1 MNASEKDR
9 STDTDNIVDSDKNEG
24 KRIDSIDF
32 VKGFAIIF
40 IILAHISVSWFS
52 PEWRFLFGVV
62 FSFLDI
68 LGPSLF
74 IFLSA
79 LSVIFSIRRKE
90 GKLPHKVIRNRIL
103 LRGIVFG
110 IIGVIG
116 NIPNSLLIAKEYPFP
131 LGLWGWNFIMFLGFS
146 QIACYYITKLGK
158 VNRVLIGVMIIFVST
173 ILRELL
179 YLGKDVN
186 FFIWILDY
194 IINSPAPA
202 VPVLP
207 WLGIC
212 FLSSIFGEFLYDTM
226 ERGTL
231 KAYNYLF
238 KLLLTWGIIF
248 LLFGII
254 CGFYLVDDSNTTF
267 NVLFPQVLLLDYV
280 NAQPFVTWLGLPDFF
295 IRSTFSNMW
304 YNLGAALSII
314 AVFFYLIDIKKKK
327 NVFTDLIIF
336 YGNIS
341 LSLYLLHFTFIP
353 LFVGQYPIYFF
364 PFVCLSYIG
373 FLGFLFYFWNKYA
386 NGIFTPEWIM
396 IQMGKLGQK
405 PKLT

>member
-1 MNASEKDR
+1 MNVPEKE
-9 STDTDNIVDSDKNEG
+9 SAINTDINNIKSR
-24 KRIDSIDF
+24 RIDSIDF

-40 IILAHISVSWFS
+40 IILAHVSVSWFS
-52 PEWRFLFGVV
+52 IEWTFLFGLV

-90 GKLPHKVIRNRIL
+90 GKLPHNVIRNRIL
-103 LRGIVFG
+103 LRGFIFG
-110 IIGVIG
+110 IIGLIG
-116 NIPNSLLIAKEYPFP
+116 NIPNSLILTHEYPFP

-146 QIACYYITKLGK
+146 QIACYYITKLRK
-158 VNRVLIGVMIIFVST
+158 INRVIIGIMIIFVST
-173 ILRELL
+173 IIKEFL
-179 YLGKDVN
+179 YINKNTSIL
-186 FFIWILDY
+186 FWILDY

-212 FLSSIFGEFLYDTM
+212 FISSLFGEILYETM
-226 ERGTL
+226 EKGTL
-231 KAYNYLF
+231 KSYHSLF
-238 KLLLTWGIIF
+238 KILLVWGIIF

-254 CGFYLVDDSNTTF
+254 SGFYLVSLSDNTF
-267 NVLFPQVLLLDYV
+267 NNLFPQVFLLGYI
-280 NAQPFVTWLGLPDFF
+280 NEQPFVKWSGLPLFF
-295 IRSTFSNMW
+295 VRSTFPNMW
-304 YNLGAALSII
+304 YNLGAALIII
-314 AVFFYLIDIKKKK
+314 AIFFYLIDIKNKK
-327 NVFTDLIIF
+327 NIFIKMIIF
-336 YGNIS
+336 YGNVS

-353 LFVGQYPIYFF
+353 LYANQYPIYFF

-373 FLGFLFYFWNKYA
+373 FLGCLFYFWNKYA

-396 IQMGKLGQK
+396 IQMGKLGQNK
-405 PKLT
+405 K

>member
-1 MNASEKDR
+1 MNVPEKESSINKDINIKL
-9 STDTDNIVDSDKNEG
+9 DNTKA

-40 IILAHISVSWFS
+40 IILAHVSVSWFS
-52 PEWRFLFGVV
+52 LEWTFLFGLV

-90 GKLPHKVIRNRIL
+90 GKLPHNVIRNRIL
-103 LRGIVFG
+103 LRGLIFG

-116 NIPNSLLIAKEYPFP
+116 NIPNSLLITNDYPFP

-158 VNRVLIGVMIIFVST
+158 INRVLIGIMIIFVST
-173 ILRELL
+173 IIKEFI
-179 YLGKDVN
+179 YINKDIN
-186 FFIWILDY
+186 ILFWILDY

-212 FLSSIFGEFLYDTM
+212 FLSSIFGEMLYDTM

-231 KAYNYLF
+231 EAYKNLF
-238 KLLLTWGIIF
+238 KILLAWGIIF

-254 CGFYLVDDSNTTF
+254 SGFYLVDDSDNTF
-267 NVLFPQVLLLDYV
+267 NNLFPQVFLLGYI
-280 NAQPFVTWLGLPDFF
+280 NAQPFVKWIGLPHFF

-304 YNLGAALSII
+304 YNLGAALIII
-314 AVFFYLIDIKKKK
+314 AIFFYLIDIKNKK
-327 NVFTDLIIF
+327 NIFTKMIIF

-353 LFVGQYPIYFF
+353 LYANQYPIYFF
-364 PFVCLSYIG
+364 PFACLSYIA

-386 NGIFTPEWIM
+386 NGILTPEWIM
-396 IQMGKLGQK
+396 IQMGKIGQNK
-405 PKLT
+405 N